1 MSSIFISKS
10 WLSNNITGIT
20 YSGLFK
26 SNSSQAREAINNL
39 VNAGLLLSGNFIV
52 NCKKES
58 YVKISPVS
66 IRSNSTLL
74 AVLNSFNIDI
84 NLYEKVFNEFSMPL
98 KVHLSRSGIDFLLED
113 IDYVS
118 FYHLFINQVDFK
130 KRLQQKIDRRL
141 IEEVSINNNKQ
152 YAIVSNSNTFSS
164 QLSSCTNLHH
174 VSSEKNNENSN
185 CALINGVT
193 RSNQFHDN
201 TDCLAIVENMIAI
214 NSSRSEEH
222 PVIIDDELN
231 LDQHPSTVTECV
243 GENDRSL
250 TVSKIPMVNLTNLSS
265 TQLDQTTFNNL
276 VVPLIQNYPN
286 YFKRMLEMCE
296 ENQQPSK
303 RLRIEE
309 SNTIGVDENLDPSF
323 LSIGNVLVNSPI
335 LHPQE
340 TTDAEFTNKH
350 NEQILN
356 DTQFDNAIDQQWEPY
371 NGCNWSN
378 ERLEQYLAAK
388 DRSRIYHHLLLIG
401 NPVMCKTDLTRKLSN
416 AYTFPGLRDKA
427 IENLITDKL
436 LIVGAW
442 FSLCSS
448 K

>member
-201 TDCLAIVENMIAI
+201 TDCL
-214 NSSRSEEH
+214 
-222 PVIIDDELN
+222 DGL
-231 LDQHPSTVTECV
+231 STSECV